1 MMEGKLLKPISFKYG
16 SSTTAPS
23 SPGRRSCSNMCDDFY
38 FSEPTSP
45 THFLKADHL
54 RASTPISSY
63 DVRSRAVP
71 FAWDKISDDSAKAAA
86 TAAENADRSFS
97 TSSYV
102 DHSFEFA
109 FSSRYSEADADPV
122 SAEELFVNGQIRPLN
137 QQQPKSLRSNG
148 RSQWPPR
155 PSRSPWVNPH
165 QDNQF
170 IKKEDD
176 SSDSSAFPAP
186 KVRTSLRNFLRDEGG
201 NNTSIGQSE
210 DKFFRIHEGI
220 KEGKSKDSRTSFR
233 GLSKRWSL
241 KDFLYRSSSE
251 GKDRLW
257 GLPLVPPA
265 KQAQKHVMTKKKN
278 NNNLGKPV
286 EAKHSSMR
294 YNEREIVGKSV
305 QLPRIESGS
314 GKGGRRG
321 VTVSA
326 QELPYNKAHA
336 SQVEESKKKT
346 FLPYRRGLLGCLGFT
361 SNSFTNLSGLSPTLH
376 PFS

>member
-1 MMEGKLLKPISFKYG
+1 MMERKLLKPISFKYG

-45 THFLKADHL
+45 THFLKADHQ
-54 RASTPISSY
+54 RASIPISSD

-71 FAWDKISDDSAKAAA
+71 FAWDKSSEETTGKAAA
-86 TAAENADRSFS
+86 ADNGDRSLS
-97 TSSYV
+97 TSSYI

-122 SAEELFVNGQIRPLN
+122 SAEELFVNGKIRPLN
-137 QQQPKSLRSNG
+137 QQQLKSLRSNG
-148 RSQWPPR
+148 LGPWPPR
-155 PSRSPWVNPH
+155 PSRSTWVNPN
-165 QDNQF
+165 QDKNQF
-170 IKKEDD
+170 TTKKEE
-176 SSDSSAFPAP
+176 DSSAFPAP
-186 KVRTSLRNFLRDEGG
+186 KVRTCLRSFLRDEGG
-201 NNTSIGQSE
+201 NNNNTSIAQSE

-233 GLSKRWSL
+233 ALSKRWSL

-278 NNNLGKPV
+278 GNNSVKPV
-286 EAKHSSMR
+286 EIKHSSMR

-305 QLPRIESGS
+305 QLPRVENGS
-314 GKGGRRG
+314 AKGGRRG
-321 VTVSA
+321 VTVPA

-361 SNSFTNLSGLSPTLH
+361 SNSFTNMTGLSPTLH